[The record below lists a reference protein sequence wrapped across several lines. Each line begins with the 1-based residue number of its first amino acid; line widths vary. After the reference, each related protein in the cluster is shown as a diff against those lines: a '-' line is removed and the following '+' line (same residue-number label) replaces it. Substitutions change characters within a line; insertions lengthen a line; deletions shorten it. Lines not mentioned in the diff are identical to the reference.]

1 MSVKVKELKDDAIIE
16 VKVNKNFY
24 LMLKAAMFYIFTR
37 ETDDAKKEELI
48 KKVLSKDP
56 NPQFNEQES
65 AFRTLML
72 ILAEIERVAI
82 AEDKMVEREI
92 PTTPPTAT
100 TPPTPES

>member
-1 MSVKVKELKDDAIIE
+1 MSFKVKELKDDAIIE

-24 LMLKAAMFYIFTR
+24 LMLKAAMFYIFKQ
-37 ETDDAKKEELI
+37 ETDDAQKEALI

-56 NPQFNEQES
+56 NPEFTEQES

-72 ILAEIERVAI
+72 ILAEIERVAV

-92 PTTPPTAT
+92 PTAPPTDNT
-100 TPPTPES
+100 TQG

>member
-92 PTTPPTAT
+92 PTTPPTA
-100 TPPTPES
+100 PTPES

>member
-24 LMLKAAMFYIFTR
+24 LMLKSAMFYIFKQ
-37 ETDDAKKEELI
+37 ETDDAKKEALI
-48 KKVLSKDP
+48 KKVISKDP
-56 NPQFNEQES
+56 NPEFTEHES

-82 AEDKMVEREI
+82 KEDMMVEREI
-92 PTTPPTAT
+92 PTGSPTDTPKQD
-100 TPPTPES
+100 

>member
-24 LMLKAAMFYIFTR
+24 LMLKAAMFYIFKQ

-48 KKVLSKDP
+48 KKVISTDP
-56 NPQFNEQES
+56 NPEYTEQES
-65 AFRTLML
+65 AFKTLML

-82 AEDKMVEREI
+82 KDDKMVEKEI
-92 PTTPPTAT
+92 PTPTDT
-100 TPPTPES
+100 TPES

>member
-24 LMLKAAMFYIFTR
+24 LMLKHAMFYIFQQ
-37 ETDDAKKEELI
+37 ETDVTKKEELI
-48 KKVLSKDP
+48 KKVLSKD
-56 NPQFNEQES
+56 NNVQFTEHEA
-65 AFRTLML
+65 AFRTLMI

-92 PTTPPTAT
+92 PTPTA
-100 TPPTPES
+100 PTQES

>member
-24 LMLKAAMFYIFTR
+24 LMLKAAMFYIFKQ

-48 KKVLSKDP
+48 KKVISKDP
-56 NPQFNEQES
+56 NPEYTEQES
-65 AFRTLML
+65 AFKTMML

-82 AEDKMVEREI
+82 RDDQMMEREI
-92 PTTPPTAT
+92 PTPTDT
-100 TPPTPES
+100 TPGS

>member
-24 LMLKAAMFYIFTR
+24 LMLKAAMFYIFKQ

-48 KKVLSKDP
+48 KKVISTEP
-56 NPQFNEQES
+56 NPEYTEQES
-65 AFRTLML
+65 AFKTLML

-82 AEDKMVEREI
+82 AENKMMERDI
-92 PTTPPTAT
+92 PTPTDT
-100 TPPTPES
+100 TPES